1 MESPEVRLLDHIAR
15 NAIRD
20 IRVKCLWIIPSK
32 IYKSYPQVCPHI
44 EILSTDFR

>member
-20 IRVKCLWIIPSK
+20 IRVKFLWIIPSK
-32 IYKSYPQVCPHI
+32 IYKSYQVSPSY
-44 EILSTDFR
+44 LSTGLSTY